1 MTAFPP
7 ARVLLFLTLLFLPG
21 LSLSQSTD
29 GSQPQRTLRGEVVN
43 SVTGQPI
50 PGALVQAGGGH
61 AVLTDHD
68 GQFEM
73 NDSGGRDAMTAFATK
88 PGYFESFRSGSKAP
102 GEENHPVTLKLDP
115 EAIVSGAVIDQNGQP
130 LQGMHVQLKMLRVRD
145 GLRRWQGMNST
156 ITNVEGEFRFAEL
169 QPGSYSLST
178 EFQVDG
184 LPDAASSVAFAPV
197 VYPPPSG
204 NEEAAFTLA
213 WGDHFE
219 ANLTPP
225 AQKLY
230 AVTGHVEGA
239 PAQPVQFEAESSSG
253 AKISPSV
260 RFNRASGDFRL
271 LLPSGSYL
279 LKLHSYAT
287 RDSLFGD
294 RPIVISEAP
303 LRNISISLAPLAT
316 IPIEAEYQN
325 VSSTTSQDPQA
336 PQTSFFDLWLEQVDP
351 TGSTNQPHAPPSPVR
366 SQGDQL
372 MSIPNVAPGRYR
384 LVARPPRPW
393 YLASA
398 TCGGLDLTR
407 ETIDI
412 TGSAAGCTIHAVLR
426 NDSASLRWFIDTK
439 NQTNERQSFL
449 VYAVPLGILSES
461 GIDMRTDFGEGTFES
476 LPPGR
481 YLVIAFDHQEEMP
494 YREPDELQHYLSLG
508 QEVTL
513 GPGGKSD
520 VQLNVATGE
529 P

>member
-1 MTAFPP
+1 MTALPP
-7 ARVLLFLTLLFLPG
+7 ARVLLFLTLLFFPC
-21 LSLSQSTD
+21 LSLGQSAD

-73 NDSGGRDAMTAFATK
+73 NDSAGRDAMTAFATK

-115 EAIVSGAVIDQNGQP
+115 EAIVSGAVIDQTGQP

-169 QPGSYSLST
+169 QPGRYSLST

-204 NEEAAFTLA
+204 NEEAAFTVA

-279 LKLHSYAT
+279 LKLHSYSA
-287 RDSLFGD
+287 RDSLFGA
-294 RPIVISEAP
+294 RQIVISEAP
-303 LRNISISLAPLAT
+303 MRDISISLAPLAT
-316 IPIEAEYQN
+316 IPVEVEYQN
-325 VSSTTSQDPQA
+325 VSSASQDTQA
-336 PQTSFFDLWLEQVDP
+336 FSLDVWLTQADP
-351 TGSTNQPHAPPSPVR
+351 TDSGLQFHAQPPPPHSP
-366 SQGDQL
+366 GDAML
-372 MSIPNVAPGRYR
+372 RIPNVEPGRYQ
-384 LVARPPRPW
+384 LLARPPRPW
-393 YLASA
+393 YVASA
-398 TCGGLDLTR
+398 TCGAVDLLR

-412 TGSAAGCTIHAVLR
+412 VGSAAGCTIHAVLR
-426 NDSASLRWFIDTK
+426 NDSSTLRWFIDTK
-439 NQTNERQSFL
+439 NQANERQKFQ
-449 VYAVPLGILSES
+449 VYAVPLGNLSQS
-461 GIDMRTDFGEGTFES
+461 GNDTRTDLGEGTFES
-476 LPPGR
+476 LAPGH
-481 YLVIAFDHQEEMP
+481 YLVIAFDHQQELP

-520 VQLNVATGE
+520 VQLNVAAGE
-529 P
+529 L